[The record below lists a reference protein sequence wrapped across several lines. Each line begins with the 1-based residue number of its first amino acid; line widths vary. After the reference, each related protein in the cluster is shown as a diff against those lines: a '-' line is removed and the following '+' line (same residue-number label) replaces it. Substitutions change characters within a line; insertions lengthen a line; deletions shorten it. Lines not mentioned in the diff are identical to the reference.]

1 MPPCVAI
8 YASILAGFAFF
19 RRFTFFPLLERFP
32 SFSVDR
38 TVVSPLRGGN
48 GGRSSARVGRLPSP
62 VESVARA
69 FLPSCVPTQHRRFHA
84 ALSVLTQE
92 CVLRYGC
99 YRGFL
104 GRPVPLQP
112 EIVISRNMQDSR
124 SIKNRGIGR
133 FTVKGESEPD
143 TLPV

>member
-1 MPPCVAI
+1 MRRHIRFHFGGICFLP
-8 YASILAGFAFF
+8 AFHLF
-19 RRFTFFPLLERFP
+19 SLLKRFP
-32 SFSVDR
+32 SFSLDR
-38 TVVSPLRGGN
+38 TIVSPLRGGN

-124 SIKNRGIGR
+124 SIKNRDIGR
-133 FTVKGESEPD
+133 FTVKEESETD
-143 TLPV
+143 MLPV